1 MVLGSKSVMR
11 YVKMLR
17 TKFRT
22 LRKFCPLAPARIRLS
37 SHIIACYG
45 LACLLLLLAPT

>member
-1 MVLGSKSVMR
+1 MHYAKI
-11 YVKMLR
+11 LR

-22 LRKFCPLAPARIRLS
+22 LRKFWPLAPARIRLS

-45 LACLLLLLAPT
+45 LACLLLLLAAT